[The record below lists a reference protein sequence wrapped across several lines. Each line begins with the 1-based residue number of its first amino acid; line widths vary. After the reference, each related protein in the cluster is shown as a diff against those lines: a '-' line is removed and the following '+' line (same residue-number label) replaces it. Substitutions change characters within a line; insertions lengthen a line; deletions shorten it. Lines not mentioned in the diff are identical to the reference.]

1 MAVKCTVGLV
11 VQSSLLA
18 KSLGERVRV
27 RVIRKRV
34 RDRVRVRVREWTHS
48 FVAIPHCLKYYN
60 KPSETADS
68 NLTCWSLLTW
78 LSPRCILAV
87 LDSTDNTNALCSV
100 RVVNN

>member
-1 MAVKCTVGLV
+1 MS
-11 VQSSLLA
+11 SSLLA
-18 KSLGERVRV
+18 KSLGERVRDRV
-27 RVIRKRV
+27 RVRIRVIRK
-34 RDRVRVRVREWTHS
+34 RVREWTHS
-48 FVAIPHCLKYYN
+48 FVAILHCLKYYN